1 MICTCSYFPSFSNKF
16 LFIHT
21 CSYFLSF
28 SHKRFFFNPHLFL
41 FSVFLKQIFF
51 SSTLVLIFRLSHK
64 SFFIHTCSY
73 FRFSHTSHKSFF
85 FYPHLFL
92 FSVILTQVLK
102 ISLSTWLFFTVVYW
116 YFKKLFN
123 TKLAYININLVSI
136 WGLLLINSQ

>member
-1 MICTCSYFPSFSNKF
+1 MIHTSSYFM
-16 LFIHT
+16 
-21 CSYFLSF
+21 SF

-41 FSVFLKQIFF
+41 FSVFLKQSF
-51 SSTLVLIFRLSHK
+51 
-64 SFFIHTCSY
+64 FFIHTCSY
-73 FRFSHTSHKSFF
+73 FSSFSQVFFYPHLFLFPFFSHKSFF

-102 ISLSTWLFFTVVYW
+102 ISLSTWLFFTLVCW